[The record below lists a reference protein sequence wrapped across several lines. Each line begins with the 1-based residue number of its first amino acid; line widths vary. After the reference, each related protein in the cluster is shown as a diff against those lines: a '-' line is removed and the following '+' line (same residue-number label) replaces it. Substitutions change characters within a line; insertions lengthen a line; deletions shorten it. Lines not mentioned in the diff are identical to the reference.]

1 LNPGKN
7 TPPPVENELAFL
19 EGSGWDVS
27 ELPAAETSCRYWQQ
41 RREAESKP
49 VVAQCQE
56 RTRRNPGAVAPHVG
70 ETVAVITDENA
81 VAVLAP
87 RALIDAEAVRA
98 VGDTIRAAA
107 DNLAI
112 RVGKMRFSK
121 EREDKHV
128 LASWARAVAG
138 VADDIA
144 ANVERM
150 ATEADT
156 GLHGLDV
163 PPVNAAKLFV
173 RPERQKNDAGET
185 VLVPVPQTPH
195 VALAGLLA
203 RSELPAAFNQDAF
216 ELVRL
221 VATGKPHGG
230 WVHVSCQPNKKRGAH
245 IHRTSTLELPA
256 GVVHIVLD
264 ATAPLPALRQMRPD
278 ALFLEPPG
286 KAAFHHAAFQVWK
299 DIRPDTH
306 PAVVLDALERLLELT
321 GWQRAALVLCKRH
334 RKVLFPQTRPRHG
347 TPKDL
352 PANVEAIANWNA
364 GKRHLRDADTT
375 RRLEAAK
382 ALAARVERLRARLAV
397 DEHGNARV
405 EHMRGT
411 VSRGSNTFM
420 ADSGVDGLAVVG
432 FTRCNPSAIVGHLLA
447 TGQADAVQDT
457 DGKWT
462 PLGIAGTLPTVNG
475 GTRDVRWSGYA
486 DQRWADAAAAV
497 NRAELVQTWSRGRP
511 QLPPDEHGKGGGVP
525 VGVIA
530 GEPCGLPLLDIP
542 ERAPDGVRAVV
553 AVVERLAAECE
564 ARQVSGGVELA
575 GNAKNAAGETSVSTG
590 ISANSMRSACIG
602 HTVSPLSYTRTAHS
616 IGLAVDAIAGQL
628 PASRR
633 SVQVWL
639 AEAVERGLL
648 VRSGGGRWTRYALP
662 GAVADL
668 EVATVV
674 GGAKSHDVTLPADAE
689 PADVACTTTAA
700 NAEHVRYLNDDA
712 TTASRLDIVS
722 TLHFDTAN
730 AAFLEAAAEL
740 DDAWEPWVD
749 DTVAAAVTRSSAQN
763 EHLKRHQPTTVWR
776 VVSSEPHR
784 HRSPVAA
791 ATTPTTH
798 GQRGG
803 HARPPPRHVDVGKG
817 G

>member
-1 LNPGKN
+1 
-7 TPPPVENELAFL
+7 
-19 EGSGWDVS
+19 
-27 ELPAAETSCRYWQQ
+27 
-41 RREAESKP
+41 
-49 VVAQCQE
+49 
-56 RTRRNPGAVAPHVG
+56 
-70 ETVAVITDENA
+70 
-81 VAVLAP
+81 
-87 RALIDAEAVRA
+87 
-98 VGDTIRAAA
+98 
-107 DNLAI
+107 
-112 RVGKMRFSK
+112 
-121 EREDKHV
+121 
-128 LASWARAVAG
+128 
-138 VADDIA
+138 
-144 ANVERM
+144 
-150 ATEADT
+150 
-156 GLHGLDV
+156 
-163 PPVNAAKLFV
+163 
-173 RPERQKNDAGET
+173 
-185 VLVPVPQTPH
+185 
-195 VALAGLLA
+195 
-203 RSELPAAFNQDAF
+203 
-216 ELVRL
+216 
-221 VATGKPHGG
+221 
-230 WVHVSCQPNKKRGAH
+230 
-245 IHRTSTLELPA
+245 
-256 GVVHIVLD
+256 
-264 ATAPLPALRQMRPD
+264 
-278 ALFLEPPG
+278 
-286 KAAFHHAAFQVWK
+286 
-299 DIRPDTH
+299 
-306 PAVVLDALERLLELT
+306 
-321 GWQRAALVLCKRH
+321 
-334 RKVLFPQTRPRHG
+334 VLFPQTRPRHG

-530 GEPCGLPLLDIP
+530 GEPCGLPLLDLP

-553 AVVERLAAECE
+553 AVVEKLAAECE
-564 ARQVSGGVELA
+564 ARQVSGVVEPVQNRRI
-575 GNAKNAAGETSVSTG
+575 GTEPERVNAVVAMG
-590 ISANSMRSACIG
+590 SMRNACIG
-602 HTVSPLSYTRTAHS
+602 HTEFPISYTRVAHRN
-616 IGLAVDAIAGQL
+616 GLAVDAIAGQL
-628 PASRR
+628 KASRR
-633 SVQVWL
+633 AVQMWL
-639 AEAVERGLL
+639 SDAVERGLL
-648 VRSGGGRWTRYALP
+648 ARSGTGRWTRYALP
-662 GAVADL
+662 GAAAAL

-674 GGAKSHDVTLPADAE
+674 GGEKSHDVTFPNVPQKSAE
-689 PADVACTTTAA
+689 QMDVACTTTGEKSAHSERIPNTATTAA
-700 NAEHVRYLNDDA
+700 NSEQIPNLDDDA
-712 TTASRLDIVS
+712 TTDKRVDILS
-722 TLHFDTAN
+722 KLFTDTAN

-740 DDAWEPWVD
+740 DNAWEPWVD
-749 DTVAAAVTRSSAQN
+749 DTVAAAATVSGGQN
-763 EHLKRHQPTTVWR
+763 VHPKRHQPTTVWR

-784 HRSPVAA
+784 HRSPVDA

-803 HARPPPRHVDVGKG
+803 HARPPPRRVDAGTG